1 MNKHRLLEIA
11 EYISIF
17 ATLAGSTIAVTTGQ
31 IIYAT
36 VPMTLAL
43 LLNLIGR
50 SQFEKQVQQRV
61 NENHTERYQQI
72 ADDIQFL
79 KTTFLETYF
88 QGDFDKIQ
96 QYFISLSDNLNLLQ
110 THSQPSSESINS
122 YQNLQDTLN
131 SLVYRMLADGVLSSR
146 EAGASD
152 QGIANIILAYRNYK
166 EEYKKS
172 YSAMFPEEE
181 EDFEADE

>member
-1 MNKHRLLEIA
+1 M
-11 EYISIF
+11 
-17 ATLAGSTIAVTTGQ
+17 
-31 IIYAT
+31 
-36 VPMTLAL
+36 
-43 LLNLIGR
+43 
-50 SQFEKQVQQRV
+50 
-61 NENHTERYQQI
+61 
-72 ADDIQFL
+72 
-79 KTTFLETYF
+79 
-88 QGDFDKIQ
+88 
-96 QYFISLSDNLNLLQ
+96 SLSDNLNLLQ